1 LSTVFIKNLFGL
13 VLGLFW
19 CSLLPMPKET
29 CNHGKT
35 APQSVLDGL
44 PQSQAGTGRH
54 KCAVCAYQLGF
65 EAGLAAMQ
73 AAQSSQPEPSTP
85 KRLG

>member
-1 LSTVFIKNLFGL
+1 MGLSTIYCKNLSALFLSGVL
-13 VLGLFW
+13 VHW
-19 CSLLPMPKET
+19 QPMPKET

-35 APQSVLDGL
+35 APQSVLDDL
-44 PQSQAGTGRH
+44 PHSQAGTGRH

-73 AAQSSQPEPSTP
+73 AAQTSEPESVTQ
-85 KRLG
+85 RN